1 MFYKRQDRLCIGV
14 VCRDFRQQTHILR
27 QVFYEFSL
35 AAVQKNGDLHAFVF
49 ERFQQSDKAALC
61 PANLQRRQNKKQF
74 FRFRF
79 KRRLSLFL

>member
-1 MFYKRQDRLCIGV
+1 MFYKRQDRLCISA
-14 VCRDFRQQTHILR
+14 VCGDFRQQTHILR

-61 PANLQRRQNKKQF
+61 PANLKDGKIKSSFSVPFLNAAFHF
-74 FRFRF
+74 F
-79 KRRLSLFL
+79 L

>member
-1 MFYKRQDRLCIGV
+1 MRLQIAVCRVLQATGSALYKRGMQE
-14 VCRDFRQQTHILR
+14 FRQQTHILR

-61 PANLQRRQNKKQF
+61 PANL
-74 FRFRF
+74 
-79 KRRLSLFL
+79 